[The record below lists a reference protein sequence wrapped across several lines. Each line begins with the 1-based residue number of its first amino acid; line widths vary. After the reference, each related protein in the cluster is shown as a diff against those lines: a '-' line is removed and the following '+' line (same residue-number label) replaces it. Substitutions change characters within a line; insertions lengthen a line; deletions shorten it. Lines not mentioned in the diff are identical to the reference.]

1 MYRFSQ
7 AGRFWIVSVW
17 GWVVTVAI
25 STSPFYSTFYVTLAL
40 HISITVAFYSAR
52 GANEM
57 PITFERAVFKSGDS
71 YRVTI
76 PMEIIKALG
85 IQEKDVLTIWLD
97 EPRIVMEKKATKK

>member
-1 MYRFSQ
+1 
-7 AGRFWIVSVW
+7 
-17 GWVVTVAI
+17 
-25 STSPFYSTFYVTLAL
+25 
-40 HISITVAFYSAR
+40 
-52 GANEM
+52 M